1 MAFAKV
7 IEMFDKSRPARAAVH
22 ALLDT
27 RVATGATLRIEPEYL
42 VEELH
47 PLDSQSHKRV
57 RDWLRE
63 WFGRDPDDEF
73 GRHARIYQFGRV
85 LLVATVPEA
94 QADKA
99 RHIMTQYGGILY
111 IPENP
116 HDHHNFRTNAIFDRP
131 GIAAERLGRIGMG
144 ATH

>member
-7 IEMFDKSRPARAAVH
+7 MEIFDNSTPAKAAVH
-22 ALLDT
+22 ALLET

-47 PLDSQSHKRV
+47 PLDSQSHKRL

-63 WFGRDPDDEF
+63 WFGRDSDDDF
-73 GRHARIYQFGRV
+73 RRYGQIYLFGRV

-99 RHIMTQYGGILY
+99 RHIMTQHGGILY

-116 HDHHNFRTNAIFDRP
+116 HDHHDIRSNAIFDRP
-131 GIAAERLGRIGMG
+131 GIAAEGFGRIGMG
-144 ATH
+144 AAH